1 MADSRPGAPDL
12 EARIGRLLTVG
23 TLASMALIA
32 IGVVGMVLTGRSPLD
47 EPPTFDLARVPG
59 DLLALRA
66 DAFLWLGL
74 IGIMATPAARVA
86 AAGVG
91 YVRGRERGMALVA
104 LLVLLVVAFG
114 VVAGIV
120 APEARG

>member
-1 MADSRPGAPDL
+1 MTGSRPGDLDL
-12 EARIGRLLTVG
+12 EARIGRLLTIG

-32 IGVVGMVLTGRSPLD
+32 IGVLGMALTGRSPLD
-47 EPPTFDLARVPG
+47 QPPAFDLARIPG
-59 DLLALRA
+59 DLVALRP

-74 IGIMATPAARVA
+74 IGILATPAARVA

-91 YVRGRERGMALVA
+91 YLRGRERGMALVA

-114 VVAGIV
+114 VIAGVV

>member
-1 MADSRPGAPDL
+1 MAGSRPGGADL

-23 TLASMALIA
+23 TLVSMALIA
-32 IGVVGMVLTGRSPLD
+32 IGVLGMVVAGRSPLD
-47 EPPTFDLARVPG
+47 EPPAFDLARLPG
-59 DLLALRA
+59 DLVALRPE
-66 DAFLWLGL
+66 AFLWLGL
-74 IGIMATPAARVA
+74 IGILATPAARVA

-91 YVRGRERGMALVA
+91 YLRGRERGMALVA

-114 VVAGIV
+114 VLAGIV